1 MPTTYQFTQRYNRL
15 IKEIKHYSD
24 RLTMAAFPT
33 NPLEKRARTLM
44 IRALRRRVRAL
55 DDLLTSPQ
63 LRNKVARP

>member
-1 MPTTYQFTQRYNRL
+1 MSTTYQFTQRYNRL